1 MRVLLDTCIVIDAL
15 QSREPFSA
23 DAQAIFLAVANRAIE
38 GYITAKSITDI
49 YYLTH
54 RLTHSDKATRDILNK
69 LFSLFGV
76 LDTTANDCREA
87 GFSDVSDYE
96 DAVMINTAERE
107 KMDYIVTRNVRD
119 YSKSDV
125 PVLTPAELLNKIAE

>member
-1 MRVLLDTCIVIDAL
+1 MRVLLDTCVIIDAL
-15 QSREPFSA
+15 QARKPFSA
-23 DAQAIFLAVANRAIE
+23 DAQDVFLAVANRAIE
-38 GYITAKSITDI
+38 GYITAKSITEI

-54 RLTHSDKATRDILNK
+54 RLTHSDSATRDILNK

-87 GFSDVSDYE
+87 VFSDVSDYE
-96 DAVMINTAERE
+96 DAVMINTAARE
-107 KMDYIVTRNVRD
+107 KMDYIVTRNVCD

-125 PVLTPAELLNKIAE
+125 PVLSPAELINKIAE